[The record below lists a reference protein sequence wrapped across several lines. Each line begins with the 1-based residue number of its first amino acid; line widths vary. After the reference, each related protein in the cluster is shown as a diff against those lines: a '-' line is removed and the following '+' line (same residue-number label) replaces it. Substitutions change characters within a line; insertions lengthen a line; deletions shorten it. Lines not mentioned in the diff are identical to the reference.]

1 MKATTTIDEFSSF
14 ETSSFAP
21 PEAESRRPEPETGG
35 IGRSFSRFG
44 KEGNVRN
51 SDAAAVY
58 RSETLSEESWSGVE
72 WIPLQ
77 RLASGSEELGGMV
90 GRSGL
95 LRGVFSAIERLGPY
109 KATVLIQGESGTGKD
124 LVARALHTLGPCPQG
139 PFVTF
144 NCSNLVDSLAE
155 SQLFG
160 HVRGAF
166 TDARED
172 ALGYFRSANGGT
184 LFLDE
189 VAELPLRLQAKLL
202 RSVESYE
209 IQPVGSTRNYHVDIR
224 LVTATN
230 RDLLAMVKAGQFRDD
245 LYYRLNTTAIV
256 IPPLRRRME
265 DVDVLAAHFIRRY
278 GRLLGKRVEYL
289 SQRALAVLARH
300 DWPGNVRE
308 FAHAIESA
316 IMLTG
321 NDRIDVHDL
330 PAQLLE
336 SGSSADAPRT
346 AIASMVGAN
355 GAFTAAQV
363 AHPPMSIAS
372 HSGSSL
378 DEVLRTTVLSTL
390 DETGGN
396 RRRAAHLLGVSRS
409 TLYRMLTRYG
419 VEKKFQPRV
428 ILPDQP
434 ASLSGRPGNPQ
445 IGSVAG

>member
-1 MKATTTIDEFSSF
+1 
-14 ETSSFAP
+14 
-21 PEAESRRPEPETGG
+21 
-35 IGRSFSRFG
+35 
-44 KEGNVRN
+44 
-51 SDAAAVY
+51 
-58 RSETLSEESWSGVE
+58 
-72 WIPLQ
+72 
-77 RLASGSEELGGMV
+77 MV

-265 DVDVLAAHFIRRY
+265 NVDVLAAHFIRRY

-330 PAQLLE
+330 PALLLE
-336 SGSSADAPRT
+336 SGPSADAPRAAVALT
-346 AIASMVGAN
+346 AHTQTGIN
-355 GAFTAAQV
+355 GASSASTLNQ
-363 AHPPMSIAS
+363 PPLPTEN
-372 HSGSSL
+372 HLGTSL
-378 DEVLRTTVLSTL
+378 EDVLRSTVLRTL

-396 RRRAAHLLGVSRS
+396 RRRTAHLLGVSRS
-409 TLYRMLTRYG
+409 TLYRMLAKYG
-419 VEKKFQPRV
+419 VEKRFQ
-428 ILPDQP
+428 
-434 ASLSGRPGNPQ
+434 SS
-445 IGSVAG
+445 

>member
-1 MKATTTIDEFSSF
+1 MKANTTIDDFVSF
-14 ETSSFAP
+14 ETSSFTA
-21 PEAESRRPEPETGG
+21 PEAESRWPEPGAGG
-35 IGRSFSRFG
+35 IGRTLSRFS
-44 KEGNVRN
+44 KEGNVRS
-51 SDAAAVY
+51 SDTAAAN
-58 RSETLSEESWSGVE
+58 RSEVLSEEPGFGVE

-109 KATVLIQGESGTGKD
+109 NATVLIQGESGTGKE
-124 LVARALHTLGPCPQG
+124 LVARALHNLGPCPQG
-139 PFVTF
+139 PFVIF

-189 VAELPLRLQAKLL
+189 VAELPMRLQAKLL

-245 LYYRLNTTAIV
+245 LYYRLNTTAIF

-278 GRLLGKRVEYL
+278 NRLLDKQVEYL

-316 IMLTG
+316 MMLTG
-321 NDRIDVHDL
+321 TDRIDVHDL
-330 PAQLLE
+330 PALLLE
-336 SGSSADAPRT
+336 SGPSAQATQT
-346 AIASMVGAN
+346 ATASLAGAN
-355 GAFTAAQV
+355 GASTAGTLDQSPLATER
-363 AHPPMSIAS
+363 HL
-372 HSGSSL
+372 GSSL
-378 DEVLRTTVLSTL
+378 DEVLRTTVLRTL

-419 VEKKFQPRV
+419 VEKKFQTRMF
-428 ILPDQP
+428 LPDQRR
-434 ASLSGRPGNPQ
+434 ALA
-445 IGSVAG
+445 AG